1 MLCARARSVL
11 LAALSILPYSAV
23 DAARS
28 EAEAELE
35 KDRSMRVANL
45 LGFSVVRARVHGCPG
60 FDCAQVPYATCSV
73 CGTQLNVACTL
84 SYALSNAAPNSL
96 REVQGQQCIYYHSC
110 RLRWLAESA
119 PFD

>member
-1 MLCARARSVL
+1 MLLAMLTKLPEGAEGLEAEVSEVCGSRSVL

-45 LGFSVVRARVHGCPG
+45 LGFSVVRACVHAYPYSDICKFFITSP
-60 FDCAQVPYATCSV
+60 AQCS
-73 CGTQLNVACTL
+73 ARSCT
-84 SYALSNAAPNSL
+84 A
-96 REVQGQQCIYYHSC
+96 
-110 RLRWLAESA
+110 
-119 PFD
+119 

>member
-1 MLCARARSVL
+1 MRARARSVL

-45 LGFSVVRARVHGCPG
+45 LGFSVVRSSAHVYLPKEKVGHHTATSSAQ
-60 FDCAQVPYATCSV
+60 CAA
-73 CGTQLNVACTL
+73 
-84 SYALSNAAPNSL
+84 
-96 REVQGQQCIYYHSC
+96 HSC
-110 RLRWLAESA
+110 IAFAGHMHHANLHEGSVLELTAMR
-119 PFD
+119 